1 MARIPVQHLVLSMG
15 KTFVIFVFYYLI
27 HCVYCLLVI
36 SFLLTRCLFTILE
49 ILMPVSSIGYYR
61 VFTLN
66 LRDSHIFIPDPT
78 TTGLV
83 DKEDRMKR
91 FSCALK

>member
-1 MARIPVQHLVLSMG
+1 
-15 KTFVIFVFYYLI
+15 
-27 HCVYCLLVI
+27 
-36 SFLLTRCLFTILE
+36 
-49 ILMPVSSIGYYR
+49 MPVSSIGYYR

-66 LRDSHIFIPDPT
+66 LRDSRIFIPDPT